1 MDNKYSQG
9 RSSAQSVCV
18 DDHLYRLSNGNE
30 IRICSMCDDPEYEYG
45 YDYFNGETK
54 KLIDGGVFNLDAGS
68 EEEVLREAIAWCD
81 LNPDELTWELINEE
95 ADYGELEELGYTG
108 F

>member
-1 MDNKYSQG
+1 MDNKYLQG
-9 RSSAQSVCV
+9 RSSLLSVSV
-18 DDHLYRLSNGNE
+18 EDHLYRLSNGNE

-68 EEEVLREAIAWCD
+68 EEEILREAMSWCD
-81 LNPDELTWELINEE
+81 LNPNELTWELINEE
-95 ADYGELEELGYTG
+95 ADYGGLEELGYTG